1 MDPLVISAL
10 VAGVSAV
17 AGLFGV
23 LQARKKIDVE
33 VDSVIVTSAEKS
45 VQLGLRQ
52 LEYLEKEVDRL
63 RKLLQ
68 EEREK
73 NQQYGE
79 LVDEVR
85 SLKREILAL
94 KIELAAR
101 PTKEDLRIEIA
112 TGLAEIKT
120 LTEQLRGLGQTPDT

>member
-10 VAGVSAV
+10 VAGISAV

-45 VQLGLRQ
+45 VELGLRQ
-52 LEYLEKEVDRL
+52 LEYLEKEVNRL
-63 RKLLQ
+63 RGLLT

-73 NQQYGE
+73 NRQFDE
-79 LVDEVR
+79 LITEVR
-85 SLKREILAL
+85 SLKREVLAL
-94 KIELAAR
+94 KAELAAR
-101 PTKEDLRIEIA
+101 PTKEEMRADLKI
-112 TGLAEIKT
+112 
-120 LTEQLRGLGQTPDT
+120 LTEQLRGLGQTPDA